1 MIAISTV
8 NVRFVLLLLLSW
20 SSISSADATL
30 NLEDQLLHLTQN
42 YVIQVSISFQF
53 SIQNQLHFL
62 PTNQMQFKEIVE
74 TKFETKF
81 HQLEAKVSQ
90 QQVFK
95 SFLISIQP
103 RNLLFQT
110 STVRTKWSVNSKLK
124 IGNWKKK
131 SFG

>member
-74 TKFETKF
+74 TKFETQF
-81 HQLEAKVSQ
+81 QQLETKMSQ

-95 SFLISIQP
+95 
-103 RNLLFQT
+103 
-110 STVRTKWSVNSKLK
+110 
-124 IGNWKKK
+124 
-131 SFG
+131 